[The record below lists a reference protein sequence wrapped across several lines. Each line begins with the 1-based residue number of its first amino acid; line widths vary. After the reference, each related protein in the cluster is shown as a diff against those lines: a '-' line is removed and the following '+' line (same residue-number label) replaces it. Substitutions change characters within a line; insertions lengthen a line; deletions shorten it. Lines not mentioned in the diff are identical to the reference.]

1 MTDKDE
7 ESEQDSETQEKPSTI
22 LAPGNLLSFGSIN
35 ITFSLSLKQ
44 KDMKKYKIKF
54 DNLKALEDIKFIT
67 KHKRFAKRVELSSKD
82 NVLNILLNIN
92 KSAKKLLKI
101 GYISY
106 RKIIY
111 KEDQEIFKDF
121 IDNVTNMNG
130 LYLASSDI
138 CKCPMCIE
146 LILIYENK
154 KKKFVICG
162 DDLGEAIKEEKEEN
176 SGESDKDV
184 TNDDK
189 NNNKKN
195 LGSVVKK
202 AKENKSEDKNPFVG
216 ITNNI
221 VNLGEYNY
229 IYFNYDDYTNGE
241 FSNKI
246 NIINVYEY
254 FQNIKLTS
262 KSKIILNLENTDLN
276 NDKHNLLRDLL
287 ALTDIFIFYDKNKL
301 YEVLKSM
308 KEQEDDENTE
318 KLYKFHSLQNEK
330 KIIEKEELQHLE
342 IEKTKKYKLFLEK
355 EKVKEKRFKKI
366 LNIDKRS
373 NTEQNESCYNK
384 SKIYI
389 TQEDNDFKNKESE
402 ISEINKMINTA
413 TDDGLSPT
421 NKKNKNIYKS
431 NKKFIMKLCQ
441 PQTLNKNH
449 MWEYFKHGI
458 YNKDPQKRGEKIII
472 TMDDFKK
479 IYFVRLTKKAENPI
493 ILEYDLKL
501 HPQINLQNMK
511 EILEFKQLIKS
522 KFDEYIK
529 IYIGTLLGTI
539 LKKNNI
545 EDNDLLLGYLYA
557 TNKIKKLAEIQKY
570 NLPMPKDKNFF
581 YPNISKKGL
590 EQMLTR
596 SIFNKKEKSFILD
609 GNKKKTIGIKQYN
622 PLLDKNLASFFNTR
636 NNQNFLKLKG
646 FINNAGE
653 IMYDPIYRD
662 TLRDKKTIVIDENA
676 MYKSFQTTNKFLFGY
691 KKKIPEYSIYHPNKS
706 NIVLPP
712 LPKNK
717 KQNTIET
724 EKKKDTIDEADDESG
739 GNSGSRSRSG
749 SGSGDSGSGGA
760 DSGSDNND
768 KESNKESEN

>member
-421 NKKNKNIYKS
+421 NRKNKNIYKS

-622 PLLDKNLASFFNTR
+622 PLLDKNLASFSI
-636 NNQNFLKLKG
+636 QEIIKIFL
-646 FINNAGE
+646 N
-653 IMYDPIYRD
+653 
-662 TLRDKKTIVIDENA
+662 
-676 MYKSFQTTNKFLFGY
+676 
-691 KKKIPEYSIYHPNKS
+691 
-706 NIVLPP
+706 
-712 LPKNK
+712 
-717 KQNTIET
+717 
-724 EKKKDTIDEADDESG
+724 
-739 GNSGSRSRSG
+739 
-749 SGSGDSGSGGA
+749 
-760 DSGSDNND
+760 
-768 KESNKESEN
+768 

>member
-54 DNLKALEDIKFIT
+54 DNLKALEDITFIT

-421 NKKNKNIYKS
+421 NRKNKNIYKS

-622 PLLDKNLASFFNTR
+622 PLLDKNLASFSI
-636 NNQNFLKLKG
+636 QEIIKIFL
-646 FINNAGE
+646 N
-653 IMYDPIYRD
+653 
-662 TLRDKKTIVIDENA
+662 
-676 MYKSFQTTNKFLFGY
+676 
-691 KKKIPEYSIYHPNKS
+691 
-706 NIVLPP
+706 
-712 LPKNK
+712 
-717 KQNTIET
+717 
-724 EKKKDTIDEADDESG
+724 
-739 GNSGSRSRSG
+739 
-749 SGSGDSGSGGA
+749 
-760 DSGSDNND
+760 
-768 KESNKESEN
+768 

>member
-1 MTDKDE
+1 MNKKLKMTDKDE

-82 NVLNILLNIN
+82 DVLNILLNIN

-176 SGESDKDV
+176 SGESDKGE

-389 TQEDNDFKNKESE
+389 TQEDNDFK
-402 ISEINKMINTA
+402 
-413 TDDGLSPT
+413 
-421 NKKNKNIYKS
+421 
-431 NKKFIMKLCQ
+431 
-441 PQTLNKNH
+441 
-449 MWEYFKHGI
+449 
-458 YNKDPQKRGEKIII
+458 
-472 TMDDFKK
+472 
-479 IYFVRLTKKAENPI
+479 
-493 ILEYDLKL
+493 
-501 HPQINLQNMK
+501 INL
-511 EILEFKQLIKS
+511 
-522 KFDEYIK
+522 Y
-529 IYIGTLLGTI
+529 
-539 LKKNNI
+539 
-545 EDNDLLLGYLYA
+545 
-557 TNKIKKLAEIQKY
+557 
-570 NLPMPKDKNFF
+570 
-581 YPNISKKGL
+581 
-590 EQMLTR
+590 
-596 SIFNKKEKSFILD
+596 
-609 GNKKKTIGIKQYN
+609 
-622 PLLDKNLASFFNTR
+622 
-636 NNQNFLKLKG
+636 
-646 FINNAGE
+646 
-653 IMYDPIYRD
+653 
-662 TLRDKKTIVIDENA
+662 
-676 MYKSFQTTNKFLFGY
+676 
-691 KKKIPEYSIYHPNKS
+691 
-706 NIVLPP
+706 
-712 LPKNK
+712 
-717 KQNTIET
+717 
-724 EKKKDTIDEADDESG
+724 
-739 GNSGSRSRSG
+739 
-749 SGSGDSGSGGA
+749 
-760 DSGSDNND
+760 
-768 KESNKESEN
+768 

>member
-1 MTDKDE
+1 M
-7 ESEQDSETQEKPSTI
+7 
-22 LAPGNLLSFGSIN
+22 
-35 ITFSLSLKQ
+35 
-44 KDMKKYKIKF
+44 
-54 DNLKALEDIKFIT
+54 
-67 KHKRFAKRVELSSKD
+67 
-82 NVLNILLNIN
+82 
-92 KSAKKLLKI
+92 
-101 GYISY
+101 
-106 RKIIY
+106 
-111 KEDQEIFKDF
+111 
-121 IDNVTNMNG
+121 
-130 LYLASSDI
+130 
-138 CKCPMCIE
+138 
-146 LILIYENK
+146 
-154 KKKFVICG
+154 
-162 DDLGEAIKEEKEEN
+162 
-176 SGESDKDV
+176 
-184 TNDDK
+184 
-189 NNNKKN
+189 
-195 LGSVVKK
+195 
-202 AKENKSEDKNPFVG
+202 
-216 ITNNI
+216 
-221 VNLGEYNY
+221 
-229 IYFNYDDYTNGE
+229 
-241 FSNKI
+241 
-246 NIINVYEY
+246 
-254 FQNIKLTS
+254 
-262 KSKIILNLENTDLN
+262 
-276 NDKHNLLRDLL
+276 
-287 ALTDIFIFYDKNKL
+287 
-301 YEVLKSM
+301 
-308 KEQEDDENTE
+308 
-318 KLYKFHSLQNEK
+318 
-330 KIIEKEELQHLE
+330 
-342 IEKTKKYKLFLEK
+342 
-355 EKVKEKRFKKI
+355 
-366 LNIDKRS
+366 
-373 NTEQNESCYNK
+373 CYNK

-402 ISEINKMINTA
+402 ISEINKMINT

-421 NKKNKNIYKS
+421 NRKNKNIYKS

-557 TNKIKKLAEIQKY
+557 TNKIKKLVEIQKY

-712 LPKNK
+712 IPKNK